1 MKRYTINF
9 EDKAGNVFE
18 THKTN
23 NVMQMLNS
31 IKMHDESGSMY
42 QRYYFAA
49 LIIIDNKTG
58 KRYVNSDA
66 WYFAKFVAE
75 VG

>member
-1 MKRYTINF
+1 
-9 EDKAGNVFE
+9 
-18 THKTN
+18 
-23 NVMQMLNS
+23 MLNS
-31 IKMHDESGSMY
+31 IKMHDESGRMY

-58 KRYVNSDA
+58 KKYVDSDA